1 MCPGGVLSSLSGL
14 LERVEGHQPL
24 LLLLFLGIF
33 YGVTCVCI
41 ARVKLGMELKQHLRE
56 GETEIVLV
64 WSRVFVIV

>member
-1 MCPGGVLSSLSGL
+1 MCLGGVLSSLSGL

-24 LLLLFLGIF
+24 LLLLFLKIF
-33 YGVTCVCI
+33 YGVTQI